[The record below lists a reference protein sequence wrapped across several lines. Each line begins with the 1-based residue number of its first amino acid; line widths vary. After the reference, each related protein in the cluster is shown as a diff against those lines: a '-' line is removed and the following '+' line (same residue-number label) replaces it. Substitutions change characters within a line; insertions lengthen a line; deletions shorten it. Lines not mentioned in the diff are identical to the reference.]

1 MFIPKELK
9 DEIVARNDIVDVLSE
24 YISLKKSGSD
34 YVCCCPF
41 HNEKTPS
48 FHVSRERQRYK
59 CFGCETGGGV
69 ITFLMKH
76 ENMTFPEAVK
86 NLADRVG
93 IDLPERELTA
103 EEKQRITKREKLFD
117 INLTAAGYFH
127 YILVN
132 SPRGKSGYEYFKKT
146 FLESLKQ
153 VNMFYHCF

>member
-86 NLADRVG
+86 NLADRV
-93 IDLPERELTA
+93 
-103 EEKQRITKREKLFD
+103 
-117 INLTAAGYFH
+117 
-127 YILVN
+127 
-132 SPRGKSGYEYFKKT
+132 
-146 FLESLKQ
+146 
-153 VNMFYHCF
+153 